1 LLIFR
6 HPNLLTHPQIV
17 LFEAIKP
24 KFCFN
29 FFAVKNGFFNK
40 ALFNAS
46 RPFFD
51 ITHLELFVFGR
62 SASLLVVCHFLTN
75 LLAPLSEILILYV
88 FKASLDTTK
97 YLSFTPFFNFVN
109 KCITLILSNNE
120 RCGIFYSNF

>member
-1 LLIFR
+1 VVDHVFR

-46 RPFFD
+46 RPCCD
-51 ITHLELFVFGR
+51 ITHFELFVFGR
-62 SASLLVVCHFLTN
+62 SASLLVVCHLLTN
-75 LLAPLSEILILYV
+75 LLTPLSEILILYV

-97 YLSFTPFFNFVN
+97 YLSLTPFFNLVN
-109 KCITLILSNNE
+109 KCTTLILSNNE
-120 RCGIFYSNF
+120 R